1 MILALSVEAS
11 SLGNGSEAQMLTA
24 HDAARLVFWG
34 QRAFLGA
41 GSANDG
47 LTEPHPNHVPWAD
60 RSCR

>member
-11 SLGNGSEAQMLTA
+11 QLGNGSEAQMLTA
-24 HDAARLVFWG
+24 RLVFLG

-47 LTEPHPNHVPWAD
+47 RTEPHPNHVPWAD